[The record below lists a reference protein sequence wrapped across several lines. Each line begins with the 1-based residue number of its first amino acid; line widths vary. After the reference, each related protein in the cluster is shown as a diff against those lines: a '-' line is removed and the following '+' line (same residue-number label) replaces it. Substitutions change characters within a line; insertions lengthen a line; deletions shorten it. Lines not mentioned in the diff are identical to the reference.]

1 MDLTKDNI
9 VKIANSLCLNDL
21 KNLMPYDKIYNYKN
35 NDIYEAE
42 LFDMKNIKK
51 KDIYSC
57 FCLVKE
63 NLEEMY
69 KKSSFGWSSKRK
81 LKEMKAKNTKYI
93 IIRKEKKQDIIGFL
107 SCQFVTE
114 AGEHV
119 IYCYEIQVLQ
129 AYRGFGIGYNLMKI
143 MENLGLKLGFRK
155 AMLTVFNCNKIA
167 LSFYEK
173 MG

>member
-1 MDLTKDNI
+1 MDLKKDNI
-9 VKIANSLCLNDL
+9 AKIANSLCLNDL
-21 KNLMPYDKIYNYKN
+21 RNLMPYDKIYNYKN
-35 NDIYEAE
+35 DDIYEVE
-42 LFDMKNIKK
+42 LFDMKNIKE
-51 KDIYSC
+51 KDIYYC

-69 KKSSFGWSSKRK
+69 KRSSFGWSSRRK

-107 SCQFVTE
+107 SYQIVTE
-114 AGEHV
+114 VGEHV

-129 AYRGFGIGYNLMKI
+129 AYRGFGVGYNLMKI
-143 MENLGLKLGFRK
+143 MEILGLKLGLQK
-155 AMLTVFNCNKIA
+155 VMLTVFNCNISA
-167 LSFYEK
+167 LRFYEK

>member
-1 MDLTKDNI
+1 MDSNKDNI
-9 VKIANSLCLNDL
+9 VKIANSLCLNGL
-21 KNLMPYDKIYNYKN
+21 KNLMPCDKIYNYKN
-35 NDIYEAE
+35 NDIYQVE

-69 KKSSFGWSSKRK
+69 KRSSFGWSSRRK

-93 IIRKEKKQDIIGFL
+93 IIRKEKEQDIIGFL
-107 SCQFVTE
+107 SYQIVTE
-114 AGEHV
+114 VGENV

-129 AYRGFGIGYNLMKI
+129 AYRGFGIGYNLMKMI
-143 MENLGLKLGFRK
+143 EDLGVKLGLQKV
-155 AMLTVFNCNKIA
+155 MLTVFNCNIPA
-167 LSFYEK
+167 LGFYEK